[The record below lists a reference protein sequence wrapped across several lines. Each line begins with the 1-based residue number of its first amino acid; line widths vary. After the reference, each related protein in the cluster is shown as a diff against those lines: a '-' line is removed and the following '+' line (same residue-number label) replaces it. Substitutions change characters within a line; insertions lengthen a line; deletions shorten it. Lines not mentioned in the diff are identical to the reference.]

1 MQNGKNN
8 KIKRSYRS
16 TTTICIGMLMAVI
29 LSSATLPGYSQDSG
43 LYIKVHFLYG
53 SKPLKA
59 FKKTEPRWFGGIL
72 GGHAGIEGTENQVL
86 SFIPHGKFHLV
97 ARRSARHSRYIVDS
111 LHAFYSRLGGQH
123 PDSAKKVIIV
133 IPVSVRQKRMFDSI
147 AAVYLKA
154 TPYDY
159 ALIGMRC
166 GAATYEIL
174 AQLGIVNPLPLVKN
188 IVAVPYPKKLRRQ
201 LLKKAKENGWTII
214 RKKGSSKRKWETDY
228 KHDTFI

>member
-1 MQNGKNN
+1 MQNVKN
-8 KIKRSYRS
+8 IKTGQSYRHIRS
-16 TTTICIGMLMAVI
+16 ISMQMLIVVL
-29 LSSATLPGYSQDSG
+29 LSAATLPGYTQDSC

-72 GGHAGIEGTENQVL
+72 GGHTGIESTENQVL
-86 SFIPHGKFHLV
+86 SFIPHGRFHLV
-97 ARRSARHSRYIVDS
+97 STRSNRHSRYIVDS
-111 LHAFYSRLGGQH
+111 LHTFYSRLGGQH

-133 IPVSVRQKRMFDSI
+133 IPVSMQQKHMFDSI
-147 AAVYLKA
+147 AAVYLQA

-174 AQLGIVNPLPLVKN
+174 AQLGIVNPLPQVRN
-188 IVAVPYPKKLRRQ
+188 IIAVPYPKKLRRQ
-201 LLKKAKENGWTII
+201 LLKKAQENGWTII
-214 RKKGSSKRKWETDY
+214 RKKGTSKRKWETDY
-228 KHDTFI
+228 KHDNFI